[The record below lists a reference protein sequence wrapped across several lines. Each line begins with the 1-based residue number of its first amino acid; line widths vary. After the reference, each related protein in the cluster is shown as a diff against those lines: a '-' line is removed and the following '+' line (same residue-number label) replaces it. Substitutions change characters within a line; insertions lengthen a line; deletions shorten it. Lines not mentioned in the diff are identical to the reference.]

1 MVKIAKVKFI
11 ESPLMKILVVI
22 NMKNARWDSII
33 PRAVLCITVVL
44 VQYSLLSFSRADSY
58 RILNHS
64 LTVICCV
71 FSTMLILFLSLSA
84 KYRDGRYLYFLIECI
99 GSLVSLLT
107 YKNLLE
113 NFAGVPDDLRR
124 FILVP
129 YLIALAL
136 SLAVW
141 VLKKQG
147 FGRADPVPAKV
158 PDWTN
163 QERTLYFALVL
174 ASILFAAYGIYV
186 CFEAGNIS
194 RQWIGVL
201 AFLVSGLAL
210 ASSFNVR
217 KWGMK

>member
-1 MVKIAKVKFI
+1 MH
-11 ESPLMKILVVI
+11 
-22 NMKNARWDSII
+22 
-33 PRAVLCITVVL
+33 
-44 VQYSLLSFSRADSY
+44 
-58 RILNHS
+58 HS
-64 LTVICCV
+64 GPCAI
-71 FSTMLILFLSLSA
+71 
-84 KYRDGRYLYFLIECI
+84 R
-99 GSLVSLLT
+99 SLVSLLT

-124 FILVP
+124 FILAP
-129 YLIALAL
+129 YLISLAL

-147 FGRADPVPAKV
+147 FGRADLVPAKV

-163 QERTLYFALVL
+163 QDRALYFALVL

-201 AFLVSGLAL
+201 AFLVSGLTL

>member
-1 MVKIAKVKFI
+1 
-11 ESPLMKILVVI
+11 
-22 NMKNARWDSII
+22 MKNARWDSII

-44 VQYSLLSFSRADSY
+44 VQYGLLSFSMEDSY

-71 FSTMLILFLSLSA
+71 FSTMLILFLSLSE

-113 NFAGVPDDLRR
+113 NFAGVPDDLLR

-129 YLIALAL
+129 YLISLAL
-136 SLAVW
+136 SLVVW

-147 FGRADPVPAKV
+147 FERAGTVPAKD

-163 QERTLYFALVL
+163 QERALYFALVL

-186 CFEAGNIS
+186 CFEAGNVD
-194 RQWIGVL
+194 RQWVGVL

-217 KWGMK
+217 KWAMK